1 MKGIFILSHHKTPGA
16 FVDRE
21 FPSGICAQS
30 GFGPDEENR
39 IYFFNRMRDSKPN
52 YVFVKVKGQQI
63 GSYFS
68 GFDPVICTGEPNQ
81 CVCVIFE
88 EGENPTIW
96 EEGIRQITMELL
108 PVLAQMRTE
117 DGPISLGLSKDPK
130 YTEFDRLLAEK
141 FHALQKGEPILKSH
155 SVTIPSEA
163 ISEQKQKS
171 AELRPEI
178 SSSEFSDQ
186 NHPSLKYLEVSI
198 TENEEQSFETALK
211 TASAIPDNAS
221 HELQQ
226 KLSSMAQENGTR
238 PEQSTIGPLE
248 SQLKQ
253 SQEQISEESIN
264 KINLLSAQL
273 TEANS
278 KAKEMWV
285 SLSQREAQ
293 SKAKEQE
300 ITALKAEM
308 VELKENLQKSQEKNT
323 DLEVPSRIHAE
334 IDDLRSQ
341 LNTAKTQIVEQK
353 EQLQIEQ
360 QKSTSAEIPVE
371 MQVEIDNLR
380 SQLITAK
387 AQNMEQKE
395 QLQIALQKNASSEV
409 PSRIHAE
416 IEDLRTQLITAKKTI
431 KVQRRDIVNLKN
443 LLDLS

>member
-88 EGENPTIW
+88 AGENPTIW

-108 PVLAQMRTE
+108 PVLARMRTGE
-117 DGPISLGLSKDPK
+117 ESVSQGLSNDPK
-130 YTEFDRLLAEK
+130 YQEFDHLLAEK
-141 FHALQKGEPILKSH
+141 FRALQKGEPILKSH
-155 SVTIPSEA
+155 SVAIPSEA
-163 ISEQKQKS
+163 ISEPKQKS
-171 AELRPEI
+171 AEPSPEI
-178 SSSEFSDQ
+178 PSSEFSDQ

-221 HELQQ
+221 HELQL

-238 PEQSTIGPLE
+238 QEQSTIGPLD
-248 SQLKQ
+248 SQLKH

-273 TEANS
+273 TEANRN
-278 KAKEMWV
+278 AKEMWV

-300 ITALKAEM
+300 ITTLKADM
-308 VELKENLQKSQEKNT
+308 VELKENLQKAQEKNA

-341 LNTAKTQIVEQK
+341 LSTAKTQIVQQK
-353 EQLQIEQ
+353 EQLQIA
-360 QKSTSAEIPVE
+360 QKKNVSSEIPVG
-371 MQVEIDNLR
+371 MQNEIDNLR

-387 AQNMEQKE
+387 AQNVDQKE
-395 QLQIALQKNASSEV
+395 QLQIAQEKITSSEI
-409 PSRIHAE
+409 PSRIHDE
-416 IEDLRTQLITAKKTI
+416 IEDLRTQLITAKKTV